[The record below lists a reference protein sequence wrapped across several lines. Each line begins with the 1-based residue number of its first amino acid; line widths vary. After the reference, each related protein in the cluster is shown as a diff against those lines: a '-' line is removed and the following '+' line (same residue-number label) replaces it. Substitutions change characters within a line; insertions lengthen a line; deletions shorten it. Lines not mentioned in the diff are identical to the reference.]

1 MIREFRE
8 SDREELK
15 RITLEVF
22 AESAIDYHL
31 ERRHGLINNHDWE
44 WRKARHID
52 DDIRANAAGVFV
64 WDEAVSGE
72 GGEILGYVTVTLDRE
87 AGIGRIPNIAVSA
100 KAQGKGVGRKLLEHA
115 LEYMKREGMSL
126 AKIETLVGNEVGK
139 HLYPSIGF
147 EEIARQ
153 IHFFKKL

>member
-1 MIREFRE
+1 MIRGFRE
-8 SDREELK
+8 SDRETLK

-31 ERRHGLINNHDWE
+31 EKEHGLINGRDWK

-64 WDEAVSGE
+64 WEES
-72 GGEILGYVTVTLDRE
+72 GEILGYVTVTLDGE

-100 KAQGKGVGRKLLEHA
+100 AAQGKGIGRKLLEHA
-115 LEYMKREGMSL
+115 LEYMKREGMSF
-126 AKIETLVGNEVGK
+126 AKIETLVGNETGEY
-139 HLYPSIGF
+139 LYPSVGF